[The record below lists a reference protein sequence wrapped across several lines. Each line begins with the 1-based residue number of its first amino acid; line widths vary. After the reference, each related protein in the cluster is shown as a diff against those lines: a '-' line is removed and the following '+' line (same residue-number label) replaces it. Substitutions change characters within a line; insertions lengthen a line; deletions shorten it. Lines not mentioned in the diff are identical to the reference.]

1 MQRATESEAAIV
13 GTLMMKQSS
22 QQELGEESS
31 SEVVAGIV
39 HEQNSNGAKTIAPR
53 TCRNQ
58 GGAQQ
63 V

>member
-39 HEQNSNGAKTIAPR
+39 HEQ
-53 TCRNQ
+53 Q
-58 GGAQQ
+58 
-63 V
+63 